1 MTCASGRGIRNLMPI
16 ELRQTGI
23 EALGEMPWGT
33 HLCHFYETKQ
43 DLLDILIPYFKA
55 GLESN
60 EFCLWVI
67 PRSLSVA
74 EATRALEESVPEFE
88 KHLANRS
95 IELLVTREAPD
106 ADSEPT
112 LAQLTRYI
120 AGGSLEI

>member
-1 MTCASGRGIRNLMPI
+1 MNGKQNCPCLLLFRKAKREFHIVLRGSFMTCAIGRGIKNLMPV

-23 EALGEMPWGT
+23 EALGEMPWGA

-67 PRSLSVA
+67 PQSLSVA
-74 EATRALEESVPEFE
+74 EATRALQESVPEF
-88 KHLANRS
+88 
-95 IELLVTREAPD
+95 
-106 ADSEPT
+106 
-112 LAQLTRYI
+112 
-120 AGGSLEI
+120 